1 MEQKKYNDLQISA
14 ARELENMRMMKNQL
28 AVQHSKERSE
38 MQEKHSNEIHMF
50 QKLIAD
56 LREYT
61 KNGARS
67 EYARNIT
74 IYEAWLRRARHNT
87 R

>member
-1 MEQKKYNDLQISA
+1 
-14 ARELENMRMMKNQL
+14 MRMMKNQL

-56 LREYT
+56 LRVYE
-61 KNGARS
+61 KWSRS

>member
-1 MEQKKYNDLQISA
+1 
-14 ARELENMRMMKNQL
+14 MRMMKNQL

-56 LREYT
+56 LRVYE
-61 KNGARS
+61 KWSRS
-67 EYARNIT
+67 EYTRNIT
-74 IYEAWLRRARHNT
+74 VYEAWLRRARHNT